1 MEAKRHGILLMW
13 NRSRGAAKDGRV
25 VQHATNMGVGLKR
38 DMAIGYKVHATYVHA
53 LNIRD
58 GYPQGW

>member
-1 MEAKRHGILLMW
+1 MW
-13 NRSRGAAKDGRV
+13 NRSRGAEKDGWV